1 MTKVKAVCLSNT
13 KGNAKT
19 AVDRVELH
27 ANFGVKGD
35 AHASAGTHRQV
46 SLMDEKSINVMC
58 QKGYNPANG
67 DFGENI
73 ITTGL
78 PVADVG
84 IGTVLQLGKTARL
97 EITQIGKA
105 CHAPCAIGQRMG
117 ECIMPKEGIFAVVL
131 KSGLVRAGDKIQFIK
146 QIGRQVIQ
154 VAVITASDRCSQ
166 GQTTDTSGPLIGRM
180 LTESLGCNIAEQCV
194 VPDKQNVI
202 AERLKQFSERE
213 RLIDLIFTT
222 GGTGLAPSDV
232 TPEATLSI
240 IDRNVPGIA
249 EAIRQKSLAITPRAM
264 LSRAVAGI
272 CNHSLIVNLP
282 GSEKAVR
289 ETLEIILPVLAH
301 AVELLR
307 GERPDCGRN
316 PTV

>member
-1 MTKVKAVCLSNT
+1 VAKVKAVCLSNT

-19 AVDRVELH
+19 AVDCVELQT
-27 ANFGVKGD
+27 NFGITGD
-35 AHASAGTHRQV
+35 AHASAETHRQV

-73 ITTGL
+73 ITTEL
-78 PVADVG
+78 PVAEIG
-84 IGTVLQLGKTARL
+84 IGTVLQLGDAAQLK
-97 EITQIGKA
+97 ITQIGKA
-105 CHAPCAIGQRMG
+105 CHAPCAIGRRMG

-131 KSGLVRAGDKIQFIK
+131 KSGLVRAGDEIQFIN

-166 GQTTDTSGPLIGRM
+166 GQTTDTSGPLVGRM

-194 VPDKQNVI
+194 VPDKQDII
-202 AERLKQFSERE
+202 AKRLKQFSELE

-222 GGTGLAPSDV
+222 GGTGFAPRDV

-240 IDRNVPGIA
+240 IDRQAPGIA
-249 EAIRQKSLAITPRAM
+249 EAIRQKSLAITPKAM

-272 CNHSLIVNLP
+272 RNRSLIINLP

-289 ETLEIILPVLAH
+289 ETLEIILPVLPH
-301 AVELLR
+301 AVEVLR
-307 GERPDCGRN
+307 GEQSDCGR
-316 PTV
+316 T